1 MLPRHVPA
9 GIASVAPQHPPT
21 ERVFLPKITELQIGR
36 DATTPTSKVARV
48 PTTLETT
55 NAPHEKLESATVIGR
70 LPTNRNHLYQVSLIR
85 THGPNR
91 AGRAT

>member
-1 MLPRHVPA
+1 MGACFHDMSPPGSPRSHR
-9 GIASVAPQHPPT
+9 SSPPT

-55 NAPHEKLESATVIGR
+55 NAPHEKLESATFIGR
-70 LPTNRNHLYQVSLIR
+70 LPTNRNHLPQGP
-85 THGPNR
+85 HGGP
-91 AGRAT
+91 AL